1 MSDQLMSGERQPPL
15 AVLLV
20 DEESAR
26 RESLTR
32 SFRELGFAVR
42 PAAGL
47 KEAIAGIRAG
57 PPGLAVVQIGPVTA
71 ANLHLIIELRGRWL
85 DVRIIVIDSQGFL
98 LTQRAVTSGVSLLCT
113 NEEDLLHV
121 LSLRRVYLA
130 PSVPH
135 PASHPLD
142 LTLARA
148 EWTYPS
154 GIGWMW
160 GQRHRDS
167 EVTRYPSP
175 IVAAQVAQ
183 ASAQWGMKHA

>member
-148 EWTYPS
+148 EWGHIHRVLDGCGGNVTETARLL
-154 GIGWMW
+154 GIHRRSL
-160 GQRHRDS
+160 QRKLR
-167 EVTRYPSP
+167 
-175 IVAAQVAQ
+175 
-183 ASAQWGMKHA
+183 KHPPNGG